1 MNKTFSF
8 VREKDNEQEN
18 LSVKIVSNGNCSKG
32 QFSFEITNQTY
43 RVFFYKSN
51 IITTGSD
58 WTTMNMILKQIEGF
72 MREKNIQQ
80 KNDFT
85 KNIWTSFFNY
95 KQPTLDGLKMTG
107 EAKWKK

>member
-1 MNKTFSF
+1 M
-8 VREKDNEQEN
+8 REKDNEKEN

-43 RVFFYKSN
+43 SVFFYKSN

-107 EAKWKK
+107 ETKWKK

>member
-8 VREKDNEQEN
+8 MSEKDNEQEN
-18 LSVKIVSNGNCSKG
+18 LSVKIVSNENCSKG
-32 QFSFEITNQTY
+32 QFSFEITNQNY

-95 KQPTLDGLKMTG
+95 KQTTLDGLKMTG
-107 EAKWKK
+107 GPAWKK

>member
-8 VREKDNEQEN
+8 MREKDNEKEN

-43 RVFFYKSN
+43 SVFFYKSN

-85 KNIWTSFFNY
+85 KNIWTTFFNY
-95 KQPTLDGLKMTG
+95 KQPTLDGLKMPG
-107 EAKWKK
+107 ETKWKK